1 MFNFNLERKRGNE
14 SFKSSGGGGL
24 VNRAAGGVGV
34 VAVVV
39 ELFQG
44 GGRDR
49 GDRLL
54 DD

>member
-1 MFNFNLERKRGNE
+1 MRKRGNE